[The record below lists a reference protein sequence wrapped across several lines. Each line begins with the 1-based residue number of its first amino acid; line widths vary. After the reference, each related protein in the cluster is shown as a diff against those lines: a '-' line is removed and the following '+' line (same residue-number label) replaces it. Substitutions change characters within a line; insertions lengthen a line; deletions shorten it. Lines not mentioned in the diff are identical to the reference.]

1 MPGALGQNYV
11 ARSIAVNALLR
22 VLALALLPSV
32 GAHAAQSWPA
42 RTIVLVAPAQAG
54 GAIDLFARLSAEGL
68 ARELGRS
75 VLVENRPGAG
85 TNIGNQFVAQAK
97 PDGHTLLLG
106 GISLAINPHVY
117 KNLPY
122 DPIRDL
128 LPVRLVARMPN
139 VVVVSA
145 GGPVSSV
152 SDLVRLAR
160 ANPGRFN
167 YASPGSGTSVHLAA
181 ELFKAMTETNLVHVP
196 YKSSPASAAAVLA
209 GEVLVAFENMPIVLG
224 PVKAGKLRALAV
236 TTSGRSPQLPDV
248 PTLAESGVKGYDVSG
263 WFGLLAPAG
272 TPPEIVR
279 ALDGAARRALSSP
292 ETRDR
297 IYGLGAESVDEGPE
311 AFAALIRSESAKWG
325 PVIRKANVVAD

>member
-1 MPGALGQNYV
+1 
-11 ARSIAVNALLR
+11 
-22 VLALALLPSV
+22 LLPSV
-32 GAHAAQSWPA
+32 GTHAAESWPA

-54 GAIDLFARLSAEGL
+54 GTIDLFARLAAEGL
-68 ARELGRS
+68 ARELGRN

-97 PDGHTLLLG
+97 PDGYILLLG
-106 GISLAINPHVY
+106 AATLAINPHMY
-117 KNLPY
+117 KSLAY

-128 LPVRLVARMPN
+128 LPVRLVARTPN

-145 GGPVSSV
+145 AGSVNSV

-167 YASPGSGTSVHLAA
+167 YSSPGSGTSVHLAA
-181 ELFKAMTETNLVHVP
+181 ELFKAMTDTDLVHVP

-209 GEVLVAFENMPIVLG
+209 SEVLVAFENMQIVLG
-224 PVKAGKLRALAV
+224 QVKAGKLRALAV
-236 TTSGRSPQLPDV
+236 TTARRSPQLPDV
-248 PTLAESGVKGYDVSG
+248 PTLAEEGVKGYDVSG

-279 ALDGAARRALSSP
+279 TLDSAARRALSSP
-292 ETRDR
+292 EVRDR
-297 IYGLGAESVDEGPE
+297 LRGLGAEPSDEGPE

-325 PVIRKANVVAD
+325 PVIRKANVTAD